1 MAHRAACAVTE
12 PWRSRA
18 YVFPALIGLGILN
31 HTVLTGSRV
40 TISLYALSL
49 GSSTFVVGILMG
61 LYAFL
66 PMLLA
71 VAAGRLTDRIGL
83 RKPMLVGSCGVAI
96 AAALPCFVSG
106 IAPLFVTT
114 ALLGISFMLFQ
125 LATQNATGMFG
136 HRSERAKHF
145 AMLAMGYSVSGF
157 CGPLVSGLMIDHAGF
172 AGTFALLAL
181 QPLIPVGILSW
192 NLLKLPGPRPV
203 AEDSAPGGVAA
214 LFRNRHLRRVF
225 IVNAL
230 LAVAWD
236 LHSFFIPIYGATIGL
251 SASRIG
257 VILAAF
263 AAATFIVRLF
273 MGWIARRFSE
283 FEVLAAALFVAATA
297 YVLFPFVKE
306 VGPLIALSFSLGL
319 ALGCAQ
325 PMVMSLLHNIAPAG
339 RMGEA
344 VGVRMSIINAST
356 FAMPL
361 LFGAVG
367 STLGLA
373 PVFWSIGAALAG
385 GGFFARRR

>member
-1 MAHRAACAVTE
+1 MTE
-12 PWRSRA
+12 PGRSRA
-18 YVFPALIGLGILN
+18 YAFPALIGLGILN

-40 TISLYALSL
+40 TVSLYALSL
-49 GSSTFVVGILMG
+49 GSSTFVVGVLMG

-71 VAAGRLTDRIGL
+71 VAAGRLTDRVGL

-96 AAALPCFVSG
+96 AAALPCFMSG

-136 HRSERAKHF
+136 HPSERAKHF
-145 AMLAMGYSVSGF
+145 AMLALGYSVSGF
-157 CGPLVSGLMIDHAGF
+157 CGPLVSGLMIDHASF

-181 QPLIPVGILSW
+181 LPLIPVAVLWW
-192 NLLKLPGPRPV
+192 NVLKLPGPRPV
-203 AEDSAPGGVAA
+203 AEDSASGGVAV

-297 YVLFPFVKE
+297 YALFPFVKE
-306 VGPLIALSFSLGL
+306 VGPLIALSFALGL

-325 PMVMSLLHNIAPAG
+325 PMVMSLLHSIAPAG

>member
-1 MAHRAACAVTE
+1 VSER
-12 PWRSRA
+12 WRSRA
-18 YVFPALIGLGILN
+18 YAFPALIVLGILN

-40 TISLYALSL
+40 TVSLYALSL
-49 GSSTFVVGILMG
+49 GSSAFIVGILMG

-66 PMLLA
+66 PMLLG
-71 VAAGRLTDRIGL
+71 VTAGRLCDRIGV
-83 RKPMLVGSCGVAI
+83 RKPMLAGSCGVAV
-96 AAALPCFVSG
+96 AAALPCLVTG

-114 ALLGISFMLFQ
+114 ALLGVSFMLFQ
-125 LATQNATGMFG
+125 VATQNATGMFG
-136 HRSERAKHF
+136 QPSERAKHF
-145 AMLAMGYSVSGF
+145 SWLALGYSVSGF
-157 CGPLVSGLMIDHAGF
+157 CGPLVSGLMIDNVSF
-172 AGTFALLAL
+172 SGTFALLAIL
-181 QPLIPVGILSW
+181 PLIPIAVLSRDI
-192 NLLKLPGPRPV
+192 LKLPGPHPMT
-203 AEDSAPGGVAA
+203 AESPPGGIAE

-257 VILAAF
+257 AILAAF
-263 AAATFIVRLF
+263 AAATFAVRLF
-273 MGWIARRFSE
+273 AAGIARRFSE
-283 FEVLAAALFVAATA
+283 FEVLAVALFVAALA
-297 YVLFPFVKE
+297 YAMFPFAKE
-306 VGPLIALSFSLGL
+306 VGPLMCLSFTLGL

-325 PMVMSLLHNIAPAG
+325 PMVMSLLHSMAPAG

>member
-136 HRSERAKHF
+136 HPSERAKHF
-145 AMLAMGYSVSGF
+145 AMLAMGYSVPGF

-181 QPLIPVGILSW
+181 LPLIPVGILSW

-225 IVNAL
+225 IINAL

-297 YVLFPFVKE
+297 YALFPFVKE
-306 VGPLIALSFSLGL
+306 VGPLIALSFALGL